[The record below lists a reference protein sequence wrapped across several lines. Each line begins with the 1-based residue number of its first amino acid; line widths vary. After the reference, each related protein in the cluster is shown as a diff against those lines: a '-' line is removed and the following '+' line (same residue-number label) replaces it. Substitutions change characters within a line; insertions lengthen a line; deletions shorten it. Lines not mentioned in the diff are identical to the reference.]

1 MCAGGIVGILM
12 SLVYYRAFG
21 APRAWLDVKARGTWR
36 VGEQT
41 GRRSSATGD
50 ASAESMGRRL
60 QQDTGSLLLT
70 QGGESVLLLLVELLR
85 VYLSYTTGT
94 RVVTA
99 ACCALLQSLVVH
111 CGRGSSQQTDETAAA
126 VLDRILSLICLV
138 VAALHGEWGG
148 SCCCCCWEGEE
159 QQRLPLLRVRR
170 QSRLVIPPSHK
181 QIHKK
186 WLQGY
191 Q

>member
-50 ASAESMGRRL
+50 ASAESTGRRL

-70 QGGESVLLLLVELLR
+70 QGGGSVLLLLDELLR
-85 VYLSYTTGT
+85 VYLSYTTGY
-94 RVVTA
+94 
-99 ACCALLQSLVVH
+99 LV
-111 CGRGSSQQTDETAAA
+111 SA
-126 VLDRILSLICLV
+126 VLSCSRSSSTAGQQSDRRNCCCCCCCVGSNLEFNLPDRCCTTC
-138 VAALHGEWGG
+138 EWRG

-159 QQRLPLLRVRR
+159 QQRLPLVRVRR
-170 QSRLVIPPSHK
+170 QSRLAIPPSHR
-181 QIHKK
+181 HKMIK
-186 WLQGY
+186 WLQAY